1 MNDTETAKVGNSYK
15 ATFGGRYFFGKLMK
29 IDLQSGTYV
38 LYDLRKK
45 YDIVAPINA
54 TMLEPYEEL
63 AQ

>member
-1 MNDTETAKVGNSYK
+1 MTNIETAKIGNSYK
-15 ATFGGRYFFGKLMK
+15 ATFGGRYFFGKLVK

-38 LYDLRKK
+38 LFDLRKK

-63 AQ
+63 L